1 MPPGGGPTPSLMT
14 WLFSVACTAMLL
26 ASVPAVELGT
36 PRWRGVVAFAW
47 LMAALISSLFGLVQY
62 FDLEQSFHPW
72 VSPSALG
79 EAYANLRQRNQY
91 ATLMN
96 IGLAALLWWTMSRN
110 RRQGGSGLGVA
121 GMLLFAAMLALG
133 NATSSSRTGLLEL
146 ILILSMA
153 LYWGAW
159 RYGVA
164 RQVLI
169 VAALTYGGAA
179 IVLPSLAG
187 LEFDSSGIFSRF
199 SNTGADCT
207 GRLTLWSNML
217 HLVGQRPWL
226 GWGWG
231 ELDYAHFMAIYPG
244 PRQCELLN
252 NAHNLP
258 LHLAVE
264 WGLPVALWVCGAAA
278 WLIWR
283 AKPWRELDPARQM
296 AWMVLAVILLHSMLE
311 YPLWYGPFQ
320 MAFGLSLGLLW
331 RPRQPP
337 PPGVSATAALAKGRH
352 MLAVALFGITA
363 YAAWDYH
370 RISQI
375 YLPPEQRATAYRDH
389 TLEKIRGSWLFHD
402 QVYFAELTLTP
413 LTRENA
419 AQLNAM
425 AHELLHFSP
434 EAQVVEKLV
443 ESAVLLGR
451 DDEAR
456 FFMARYRAA
465 YPQAYDRWLGKGAL
479 TLK

>member
-1 MPPGGGPTPSLMT
+1 
-14 WLFSVACTAMLL
+14 MLL
-26 ASVPAVELGT
+26 ASVPAIELGA

-47 LMAALISSLFGLVQY
+47 LMAALISSLLGLVQY
-62 FDLEQSFHPW
+62 FDLAHYFHPW

-96 IGLAALLWWTMSRN
+96 IGLAALLWWTMSSN
-110 RRQGGSGLGVA
+110 RHQGVPGWGGA
-121 GMLLFAAMLALG
+121 GTLLFAAMLALG
-133 NATSSSRTGLLEL
+133 NATSSSRTGLFEL

-159 RYGVA
+159 RHGA
-164 RQVLI
+164 ERQVLI
-169 VAALTYGGAA
+169 VAVLTYGGAA
-179 IVLPSLAG
+179 IFLPSLTG
-187 LEFDSSGIFSRF
+187 LKFDSSGIFSRF
-199 SNTGADCT
+199 SNTGSDCA

-217 HLVGQRPWL
+217 HLVGQRPWS

-231 ELDYAHFMAIYPG
+231 ELDYAHFMAVYPG

-252 NAHNLP
+252 NAHHLP

-264 WGLPVALWVCGAAA
+264 LGLPVALLVCGVAA
-278 WLIWR
+278 WLTWR
-283 AKPWRELDPARQM
+283 AKPWREADPTRQM

-331 RPRQPP
+331 RMRQPSAAD
-337 PPGVSATAALAKGRH
+337 VSATAGLGKGRQMLALA
-352 MLAVALFGITA
+352 LLGIIA
-363 YAAWDYH
+363 YAMWDYH

-375 YLPPEQRATAYRDH
+375 YLPPEQRSTAYRDN
-389 TLEKIRGSWLFHD
+389 TLEKIRGSWLFRD
-402 QVYFAELTLTP
+402 QVRFAEFTLTP
-413 LTRENA
+413 LTRDNA
-419 AQLNAM
+419 VQLNAM

-434 EAQVVEKLV
+434 EAQVVEKLI

-451 DDEAR
+451 DDEAG

-465 YPQAYDRWLGKGAL
+465 YPQAYDRWLGKGVP
-479 TLK
+479 K